1 MAAVDPVARDI
12 EARTRVERR
21 VADLERAV
29 ARGAQVPAGGV
40 ATVTTNAS
48 GVATVTHG
56 LPFTPSGV
64 VPAVVGTA
72 NAWVVSV
79 DNPNITATTFRVV
92 VRTGAGVAVA
102 STSVTLNWIAFP

>member
-1 MAAVDPVARDI
+1 MFSVDPIARDI

-21 VADLERAV
+21 VAALERSV
-29 ARGAQVPAGGV
+29 AQGASVPVGGV

-56 LPFTPSGV
+56 VPYTPGGIV
-64 VPAVVGTA
+64 ATVAGTA
-72 NAWVVSV
+72 NAWLILV
-79 DNPNITATTFRVV
+79 DNANITATTFRVT

-102 STSVTLNWIAFP
+102 STSVTFNWIAYP